1 MKRFFNLLSR
11 FIVILPALVLQIL
24 WVLLPLFFVV
34 EFAPLVFLISAAVSL
49 IVICIIPTKRGDT
62 TYKFLWVIAIVIFPI
77 LGTMLYI
84 TCGDKRTSA
93 PLSRRIRKNSINFSE
108 ILPKN
113 SNSEVENT
121 RSYQTLQL
129 VASLSG
135 SQITQSSF
143 AKYYSCG
150 EDMQPD
156 MLLELSKAK
165 HSIFI
170 EYFIIENGVFLDSII
185 EILKQKVAENV
196 DVRILYDDIGSISTF
211 NRKNKRNLEKLGIKC
226 CRFNPLHFVKFSLNN
241 RDHKKMMIIDNQV
254 CFSGGINIADEYIN
268 QKQRFGYWKD
278 IGFQIRGKSVMTYT
292 QMFTQFWN
300 AYAKQKITKNML
312 FLPDFDQK
320 SAKNDDFLSKN
331 SDSTTISYYDSPSN
345 KEPISNKFFVDAVSQ
360 ANKYVYFYTPY
371 LILDN
376 ILRETLISAAQ
387 RGVDV
392 RIIIPGI
399 PDKKIVYFLSRREAE
414 ELSKFGIKVYIY
426 HRGFLHAKA
435 LIVDDEICSIGS
447 VNLDYRSMFLNFEN
461 NTIFYHSPILQDLK
475 SDFLTTQNQSKIIV
489 LDNKKHFFK
498 NFLCLILSPFAPFF

>member
-1 MKRFFNLLSR
+1 
-11 FIVILPALVLQIL
+11 
-24 WVLLPLFFVV
+24 
-34 EFAPLVFLISAAVSL
+34 
-49 IVICIIPTKRGDT
+49 
-62 TYKFLWVIAIVIFPI
+62 
-77 LGTMLYI
+77 
-84 TCGDKRTSA
+84 
-93 PLSRRIRKNSINFSE
+93 
-108 ILPKN
+108 
-113 SNSEVENT
+113 
-121 RSYQTLQL
+121 
-129 VASLSG
+129 
-135 SQITQSSF
+135 
-143 AKYYSCG
+143 
-150 EDMQPD
+150 
-156 MLLELSKAK
+156 
-165 HSIFI
+165 
-170 EYFIIENGVFLDSII
+170 
-185 EILKQKVAENV
+185 
-196 DVRILYDDIGSISTF
+196 
-211 NRKNKRNLEKLGIKC
+211 
-226 CRFNPLHFVKFSLNN
+226 
-241 RDHKKMMIIDNQV
+241 
-254 CFSGGINIADEYIN
+254 
-268 QKQRFGYWKD
+268 
-278 IGFQIRGKSVMTYT
+278 MTYT

-426 HRGFLHAKA
+426 HRGFSHAKA